1 MSKMSDKKLKER
13 IERILNNHPG
23 ASSREVRR
31 RLMKVV
37 NTRHLYSHLAPFYEQ
52 GKINDSAE
60 IDFILNKMMNMHLGM
75 RVIAQTISSSDY
87 NYIQVEKALLLL
99 SNNFCHVEQARL
111 CKEARFGAGSPK
123 DADHQSTMVMYL
135 QKQGH
140 RLFDI
145 WKVLGIEH
153 DKKFRKKITVTK
165 KPKLNVDIT

>member
-1 MSKMSDKKLKER
+1 MSKASDEKLKER

-31 RLMKVV
+31 RLMTSV
-37 NTRHLYSHLAPFYEQ
+37 NPRHFYPHLIPFYEQ

-60 IDFILNKMMNMHLGM
+60 IDFVLNKMMDMHLGM
-75 RVIAQTISSSDY
+75 RVITQVISSSYY
-87 NYIQVEKALLLL
+87 NYLQVEKALLLL
-99 SNNFCHVEQARL
+99 SNNFHHIEQAKR
-111 CKEARFGAGSPK
+111 CKEARFGTGSPK

-145 WKVLGIEH
+145 WKVLGIER
-153 DKKFRKKITVTK
+153 DINSRKKTKATK
-165 KPKLNVDIT
+165 KPKLNVDVT

>member
-1 MSKMSDKKLKER
+1 MTRISDERLKNR
-13 IERILNNHPG
+13 IKQILNNYPG

-31 RLMKVV
+31 RLMTSV
-37 NTRHLYSHLAPFYEQ
+37 NPRHLYPHLIPFYEQ
-52 GKINDSAE
+52 GMINDSAE
-60 IDFILNKMMNMHLGM
+60 IDFVLNKMVDMHLGM
-75 RVIAQTISSSDY
+75 RVITQTISSSDY

-99 SNNFCHVEQARL
+99 SNNFRHVEQARL

-145 WKVLGIEH
+145 WKVLGIEY
-153 DKKFRKKITVTK
+153 DKSSRKKITVTK
-165 KPKLNVDIT
+165 KPKLNVDVT